1 MFCPS
6 CRDEFRAGFT
16 RCASCGVDLVPELG
30 APVPRAPG
38 PPAVEAA
45 PAAGPVPLAEYC
57 GFLGLD
63 EAREARARLRGLGIR
78 TEVVLRDAPH
88 APDGEEYWLRVD
100 RARLAEAAQ
109 VLGYHD
115 AAEADVASE
124 FRCEECGASVPADAA
139 ACPRCGLKF
148 EDAT

>member
-30 APVPRAPG
+30 ASAPRASG
-38 PPAVEAA
+38 PAVPPAA
-45 PAAGPVPLAEYC
+45 PAAGPVPMAEYC
-57 GFLGLD
+57 GFLELD

-78 TEVVLRDAPH
+78 TEVVLRDAAH
-88 APDGEEYWLRVD
+88 APDAEEYWLRVE

-109 VLGYHD
+109 ELGYHEVEESD
-115 AAEADVASE
+115 AAQE
-124 FRCEECGASVPADAA
+124 FRCEECGASVPADAS